1 MIDPIALDEKMYIYE
16 TRLKF
21 YQARPSFPIINSYLY
36 VVYIIYISNNV
47 DIDDFLKK
55 KKNISIFKRD
65 LLNSNLFEFFLSS
78 IGKLES
84 KKWAVVLI

>member
-21 YQARPSFPIINSYLY
+21 YQAHPSFPIINSYLY

>member
-1 MIDPIALDEKMYIYE
+1 M
-16 TRLKF
+16 TSLK
-21 YQARPSFPIINSYLY
+21 
-36 VVYIIYISNNV
+36 
-47 DIDDFLKK
+47 KK
-55 KKNISIFKRD
+55 KKNISTFKRD

>member
-36 VVYIIYISNNV
+36 VK
-47 DIDDFLKK
+47 KK
-55 KKNISIFKRD
+55 KKNISTFKRD

-84 KKWAVVLI
+84 KKWPVVNLNEIN